1 MNKDQINALAV
12 LWVDGDQ
19 NAFSKLY
26 DHFVD
31 KIYRFVFFKV
41 PNEEAFDLTENV
53 FVKVLE
59 NREYYAV
66 KKGSFSTWIYTIARN
81 TVIDFYRVSKT
92 HLDLDEIIDLPD
104 NTQDVELKV
113 EGVLNSEILKSAI
126 SKLPQ
131 KYQDMIVLRFIDDM
145 SYGEIADICE
155 KTEVSVRVD
164 IHRAL
169 KKLKIELK
177 EL

>member
-1 MNKDQINALAV
+1 MNRDQINALAV
-12 LWVDGDQ
+12 LWVEGDQ

-66 KKGSFSTWIYTIARN
+66 KKGSFSTFRLLFLILLLYPSSFS
-81 TVIDFYRVSKT
+81 FYS
-92 HLDLDEIIDLPD
+92 
-104 NTQDVELKV
+104 
-113 EGVLNSEILKSAI
+113 
-126 SKLPQ
+126 
-131 KYQDMIVLRFIDDM
+131 F
-145 SYGEIADICE
+145 
-155 KTEVSVRVD
+155 
-164 IHRAL
+164 
-169 KKLKIELK
+169 
-177 EL
+177 